1 MFTVPQVGA
10 VPAPTQKLSHALG
23 GPAAPSRHMPAV
35 SAVPGPLPLPSGQ
48 GLNGTNALSV
58 QDDTGKDFMEIND
71 EHIENLTD
79 SLREHTL
86 LEDSSSNRDEGS
98 MEIDTACPG
107 QLIDIVSKHK
117 VG

>member
-1 MFTVPQVGA
+1 
-10 VPAPTQKLSHALG
+10 
-23 GPAAPSRHMPAV
+23 
-35 SAVPGPLPLPSGQ
+35 
-48 GLNGTNALSV
+48 
-58 QDDTGKDFMEIND
+58 MEIND

-107 QLIDIVSKHK
+107 QLIDIVHLDDSKHK